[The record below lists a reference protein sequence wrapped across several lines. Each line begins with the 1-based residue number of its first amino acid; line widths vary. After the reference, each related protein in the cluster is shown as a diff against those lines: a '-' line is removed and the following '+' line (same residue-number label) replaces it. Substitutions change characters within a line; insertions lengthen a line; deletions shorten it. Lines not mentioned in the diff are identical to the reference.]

1 MMVRQRLALV
11 WVQAGVLSAHLYLL
25 PVARLEAM
33 KLLMTYVIKFQ
44 LRF

>member
-11 WVQAGVLSAHLYLL
+11 WVQAGVLSAQLYLL
-25 PVARLEAM
+25 PVALLEAM